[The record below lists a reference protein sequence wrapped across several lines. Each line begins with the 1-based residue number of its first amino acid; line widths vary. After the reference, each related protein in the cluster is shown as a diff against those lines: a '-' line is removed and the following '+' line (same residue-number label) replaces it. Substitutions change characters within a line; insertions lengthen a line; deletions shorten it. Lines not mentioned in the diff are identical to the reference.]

1 MASDVP
7 TSRFFVLED
16 GMFGPY
22 DTKFSKVEPVNRGDP
37 PQCPQWREHMG
48 MLTWLP
54 PYRVELELY
63 GQGFGDF
70 VEGPG
75 YDALISERMVESF
88 RAEGL
93 TGLLGFHP
101 VEVVRVRR
109 KRKGPA
115 PGAVPSYF
123 AVTGTPQG
131 GRNEI
136 ALKNDFFVILEAR
149 PLAREGEEK

>member
-7 TSRFFVLED
+7 ASRFFVLED

-22 DTKFSKVEPVNRGDP
+22 DTKFSKTEPINRGEP
-37 PQCPQWREHMG
+37 PRCPQCGEHMG

-63 GQGFGDF
+63 GAGPGDF

-75 YDALISERMVESF
+75 YDALISQRVAEAY

-93 TGLLGFHP
+93 TGLLGFNP

-109 KRKGPA
+109 KRKGPPPVPYPPTSPLPPASAAA
-115 PGAVPSYF
+115 P
-123 AVTGTPQG
+123 
-131 GRNEI
+131 
-136 ALKNDFFVILEAR
+136 
-149 PLAREGEEK
+149 